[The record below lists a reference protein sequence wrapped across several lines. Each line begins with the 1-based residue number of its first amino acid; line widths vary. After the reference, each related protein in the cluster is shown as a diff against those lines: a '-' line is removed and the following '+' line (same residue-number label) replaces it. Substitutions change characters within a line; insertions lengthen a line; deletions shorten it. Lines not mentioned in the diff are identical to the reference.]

1 MVPTYEYSCDSCGND
16 FEVFQKMSD
25 EPVHVCPKCGQAVH
39 RVLSAGIGISF
50 KGSGFYVNDAHP
62 HADAPACPAQKGGE
76 KACEACAHT
85 HAAEG

>member
-25 EPVHVCPKCGQAVH
+25 EPVRACPKCGQAVR

-62 HADAPACPAQKGGE
+62 HSDAHACPAGKGGE
-76 KACEACAHT
+76 KACAGCA

>member
-1 MVPTYEYSCDSCGND
+1 MPTYEYSCDSCGND

-25 EPVHVCPKCGQAVH
+25 EPVRVCPKCGQAVH

-50 KGSGFYVNDAHP
+50 KGSGFYVNDARP
-62 HADAPACPAQKGGE
+62 HSDAHACPAGKTPE
-76 KACEACAHT
+76 KACAGCAHA